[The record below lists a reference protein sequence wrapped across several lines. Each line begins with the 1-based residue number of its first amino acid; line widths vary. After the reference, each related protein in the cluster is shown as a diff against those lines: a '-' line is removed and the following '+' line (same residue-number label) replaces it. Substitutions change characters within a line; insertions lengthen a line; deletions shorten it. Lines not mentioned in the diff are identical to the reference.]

1 MLNMSLCRQLTDAA
15 FEHLKGIHT
24 LLMWGCDKV
33 TITDAA
39 FEHLK
44 GIHSLDMLGCT
55 QATITGAG
63 LEHLKGISRLGM
75 VDCTDEAIAAAE
87 SLDLPV
93 AKRKYTHYGALNT
106 SFVEAGQ

>member
-1 MLNMSLCRQLTDAA
+1 MSNCGQLTDAA

-24 LLMWGCDKV
+24 LLMWHCPQA

-44 GIHSLDMLGCT
+44 GIHSLVMSWCT
-55 QATITGAG
+55 QITITGAG

-75 VDCTDEAIAAAE
+75 HGCRAEALAAAE
-87 SLDLPV
+87 SLGLPI
-93 AKRKYTHYGALNT
+93 AKRRFTRYGAFDT
-106 SFVEAGQ
+106 SFVERGYE